1 VEKLFPPQDRDW
13 GLSIEAPLTPHA
25 LRRLA
30 REACQQPYDKAANA
44 LNEDWKTSW
53 DGKHIQRWT
62 QRLGQRLAAERDGEL
77 AAFECGQRPEFPRNV
92 PELLV
97 ISVDAGKVQTCEVD
111 PKTGSRWRDNKVA
124 AVSTYLRGDGTHEPR
139 ALITT
144 HVATMERT
152 ANFGKLVRLEAEK
165 RGLSITREAIAI
177 GDGGNWIDPL
187 LEREV
192 PVRQRI
198 IDYYHAAEH
207 LHACA
212 RAVYPQHLLCA
223 RRTGDGLCTQLW
235 EGKLEKVLNWLQKHS
250 VRMGAPQ
257 KTDGPEHP
265 RRVLASNVAYFRTHS
280 QHMNYPDYRRRGWP
294 IGSGT
299 VEAAVKQINKRVK
312 GTEQF
317 WDLQGVEAVLLL
329 RALWLSQ
336 DDRWQRYWKT
346 RPAFKA
352 A

>member
-1 VEKLFPPQDRDW
+1 M
-13 GLSIEAPLTPHA
+13 TPHA
-25 LRRLA
+25 LQRLA
-30 REACQQPYDKAANA
+30 REACNQPYDKAAQA
-44 LNEDWKTSW
+44 LNEDWKTKW

-62 QRLGQRLAAERDGEL
+62 QRLGLRLANERDGAL
-77 AAFECGQRPEFPRNV
+77 AAFECGQRPTAPAHA

-97 ISVDAGKVQTCEVD
+97 ISVDAGKVQTCEID
-111 PKTGSRWRDNKVA
+111 AATGSRWRDNKVA
-124 AVSTYLRGDGTHEPR
+124 TVSTYLRGTDTQEPR
-139 ALITT
+139 ALVTT

-152 ANFGKLVRLEAEK
+152 ANFGKLVRLEAEN
-165 RGLSITREAIAI
+165 RGLTVAREVIAI

-198 IDYYHAAEH
+198 VDYYHAAEH

-212 RAVYPQHLLCA
+212 RAIHAERPGQA
-223 RRTGDGLCTQLW
+223 RRIGEWLCSQLW
-235 EGKLEKVLNWLQKHS
+235 EGKLEKVLNWLGKHS
-250 VRMGAPQ
+250 EHAGAPR
-257 KTDGPEHP
+257 KSDGLDHP
-265 RRVLASNVAYFRTHS
+265 RRVLANNLRYFRAHR
-280 QHMNYPDYRRRGWP
+280 QHMNYADYRRRGWP

-312 GTEQF
+312 GSEQF
-317 WDLQGVEAVLLL
+317 WDPNGVESVLLL

-336 DDRWQRYWKT
+336 DDRWQRYWKS
-346 RPAFKA
+346 RPAFRA

>member
-1 VEKLFPPQDRDW
+1 
-13 GLSIEAPLTPHA
+13 

-30 REACQQPYDKAANA
+30 REACLQPYDKAAQA

-62 QRLGQRLAAERDGEL
+62 QRLGQRLAAERDEEL
-77 AAFECGQRPEFPRNV
+77 TDFECGHRPASPANP

-97 ISVDAGKVQTCEVD
+97 ISVDAGKVQTCDVD
-111 PKTGSRWRDNKVA
+111 PQTGSRWRDNKIA
-124 AVSTYLRGDGTHEPR
+124 TVSTYVRGDGKQEPR
-139 ALITT
+139 ALVTT

-152 ANFGKLVRLEAEK
+152 GNFGKLVRLEAEK
-165 RGLSITREAIAI
+165 RGLSLAKEAIAL

-198 IDYYHAAEH
+198 VDYYHAAEH

-212 RAVYPQHLLCA
+212 RAVHGEQTRA
-223 RRTGDGLCTQLW
+223 RRMGERLCTQLW
-235 EGKLEKVLNWLQKHS
+235 EGNLEKLLTWLKKQGERLGTPRKSDAH
-250 VRMGAPQ
+250 
-257 KTDGPEHP
+257 DHP
-265 RRVLASNVAYFRTHS
+265 RRVLANNVAYFQTHR
-280 QHMNYPDYRRRGWP
+280 QHMNYPEYRRHGWP

-312 GTEQF
+312 GSEQF
-317 WDLQGVEAVLLL
+317 WDPTGVEAVLLL

-336 DDRWQRYWKT
+336 DGRWHHHWT
-346 RPAFKA
+346 ARPAFRA

>member
-1 VEKLFPPQDRDW
+1 M
-13 GLSIEAPLTPHA
+13 TPHA
-25 LRRLA
+25 LQRLA
-30 REACQQPYDKAANA
+30 REACQQPYDKAAQA
-44 LNEDWKTSW
+44 LNEDWKTNW

-77 AAFECGQRPEFPRNV
+77 AAFECGQHPTSPANP

-97 ISVDAGKVQTCEVD
+97 VSVDAGKVQTCEVD
-111 PKTGSRWRDNKVA
+111 PQTGSRWRDNKVA
-124 AVSTYLRGDGTHEPR
+124 TISTYLRGNGIQEPR
-139 ALITT
+139 AL
-144 HVATMERT
+144 VATMERT

-165 RGLSITREAIAI
+165 RGLSVAKEAIAI

-198 IDYYHAAEH
+198 VDYYHAAEH

-212 RAVYPQHLLCA
+212 RAVHPQRSASA
-223 RRTGDGLCTQLW
+223 RRTGDWLCTQLW
-235 EGKLEKVLNWLQKHS
+235 EGKQEKLLGWLQKYS
-250 VRMGAPQ
+250 ETLGAPR
-257 KTDGPEHP
+257 KSDGLDHP
-265 RRVLASNVAYFRTHS
+265 RRVLANNVSYFRTHR
-280 QHMNYPDYRRRGWP
+280 QHMNYPEYRRHGWP

-312 GTEQF
+312 GSEQF
-317 WDLQGVEAVLLL
+317 WDPHGVEAVLLL

-336 DDRWQRYWKT
+336 DDRWHRHWKA
-346 RPAFKA
+346 RPAFRA